1 MLIEITKF
9 VLVNEHKSLR
19 ELVPPEK
26 LQNLLAKLMKNK
38 AEKLG
43 QFVQS
48 EISKDY
54 TYDVNEK
61 RLARFGGRNLFDVD

>member
-1 MLIEITKF
+1 
-9 VLVNEHKSLR
+9 
-19 ELVPPEK
+19 
-26 LQNLLAKLMKNK
+26 MKNK